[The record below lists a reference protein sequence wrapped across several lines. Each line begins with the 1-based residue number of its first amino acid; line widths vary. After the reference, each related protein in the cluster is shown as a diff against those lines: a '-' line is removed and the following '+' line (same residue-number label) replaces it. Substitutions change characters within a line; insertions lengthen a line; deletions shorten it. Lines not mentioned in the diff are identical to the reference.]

1 MPEFKKHFS
10 TSKRSRGLYTLKGF
24 YPQKEG
30 VRKSEAEIHMF
41 KVPTLLRL
49 LQDFGSMTESFDRT
63 AAPPT
68 SHYTE

>member
-10 TSKRSRGLYTLKGF
+10 PGKRSRGLYKLKGF
-24 YPQKEG
+24 YRQKEG
-30 VRKSEAEIHMF
+30 VKKAEAEITMF
-41 KVPTLLRL
+41 KIPTLLRL

-68 SHYTE
+68 S